1 MRNHLGALLVLV
13 LSLTAACGE
22 GELSDGDRSWCQDNG
37 SAVARAGLAHL
48 HATEIG
54 DLTSDP
60 GDQAIVLEAGGGRIA
75 VFADETDWE
84 RACKVAVVAER
95 P

>member
-1 MRNHLGALLVLV
+1 MLV
-13 LSLTAACGE
+13 LSLTVACGE
-22 GELSDGDRSWCQDNG
+22 RELSEGDRSWCQESG

-54 DLTSDP
+54 DLTSEP
-60 GDQAIVLEAGGGRIA
+60 GDQAILLEDGGGRIA

-84 RACKVAVVAER
+84 RACKLAVVAER